1 MASILE
7 RDLGL
12 WGKIIA
18 HVDGKFIRYGDS
30 PDFINAPPKLRLAV
44 SLVKKWLYS
53 QMFLCQ
59 EERFC
64 EGCPIFGQPYPYN
77 SSLKIQH
84 MA

>member
-30 PDFINAPPKLRLAV
+30 PDFINAPPKLRFTVRLIDIAIFI
-44 SLVKKWLYS
+44 SHRKQKQRFLLLNPIKKASINACLLS
-53 QMFLCQ
+53 PF
-59 EERFC
+59 
-64 EGCPIFGQPYPYN
+64 
-77 SSLKIQH
+77 
-84 MA
+84 

>member
-44 SLVKKWLYS
+44 S
-53 QMFLCQ
+53 
-59 EERFC
+59 
-64 EGCPIFGQPYPYN
+64 
-77 SSLKIQH
+77 
-84 MA
+84 